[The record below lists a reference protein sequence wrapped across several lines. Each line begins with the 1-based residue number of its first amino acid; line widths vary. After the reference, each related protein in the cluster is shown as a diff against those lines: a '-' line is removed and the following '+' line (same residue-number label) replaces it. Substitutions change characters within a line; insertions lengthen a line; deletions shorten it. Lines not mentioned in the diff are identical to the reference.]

1 MWGISCELRPRHL
14 IWKSSRRNPPDQKF
28 MQIAGTA
35 SRALALLGWLGRQ
48 GTRAVAISLLV
59 GIALPPLAA
68 WCRPLFVPS
77 LFLLMCLAFLRVD
90 PHEVRARIAR
100 PGLAL
105 VATVWVMLIV
115 PALVGAALMLADV
128 HQSAPGLHAALLFQV
143 AAPPLISSAAL
154 AALMGTDAALSL
166 VTLVIGTVITPL
178 TATFFVALFIGPSLP
193 ISPAALGLKLIAML
207 AGAALVAGLLRRL
220 VGDEAIARQAGH
232 IDGTNVILLFIFVV
246 ALMDGVAANAI
257 ADPKLVLGLIA
268 LAFALSFGLTAVTT
282 LLFARAGMPAA
293 LALGFGAGSRN
304 MGLLFA
310 AAAGAL
316 PDLAW
321 LYLALAQIPIYL
333 MPHMIKQIAL
343 RSSRAQ

>member
-1 MWGISCELRPRHL
+1 MENIG
-14 IWKSSRRNPPDQKF
+14 
-28 MQIAGTA
+28 AA
-35 SRALALLGWLGRQ
+35 ARALALLGWLGRH

-90 PHEVRARIAR
+90 PREVRARIAR
-100 PGLAL
+100 PGLAI

-115 PALVGAALMLADV
+115 PALAGAALLFTGV
-128 HQSAPGLHAALLFQV
+128 HERAPGLHAALLFQV

-166 VTLVIGTVITPL
+166 VTLVISTTITPL
-178 TATFFVALFIGPSLP
+178 TATFFAALFIGPSLP
-193 ISPAALGLKLIAML
+193 ITPGALGFKLIAML
-207 AGAALVAGLLRRL
+207 AGAALVAALVRRL
-220 VGDEAIARQAGH
+220 AGDEAIARQAAR

-257 ADPKLVLGLIA
+257 ADPKLVLGLTA

-282 LLFARAGMPAA
+282 LLFARTGLPSA

-333 MPHMIKQIAL
+333 MPHMIKQITA
-343 RSSRAQ
+343 RFGGSG